1 MTLFSC
7 VYFLP
12 FCRSSHSLYSLIF
25 VLFHLSFFSDSAWIQ
40 VYANPTSKVI
50 ILQYVGQEGGGRGW
64 GNWREKTQLAL
75 GSPQKGLP
83 VIQLNNLTGCMPNL
97 NCGWFCSCCCCCVLL
112 LLLLLLF
119 TFLLL
124 LLLFILFWREE
135 P

>member
-25 VLFHLSFFSDSAWIQ
+25 VLFHLSFFSDSPWIQ
-40 VYANPTSKVI
+40 VFANPTSKVI
-50 ILQYVGQEGGGRGW
+50 ILQEGGGRGAGGGGRGEIGERKLSSHW
-64 GNWREKTQLAL
+64 VV
-75 GSPQKGLP
+75 P
-83 VIQLNNLTGCMPNL
+83 VIQLNHLTGCMPNL

-112 LLLLLLF
+112 LLLLLF

-124 LLLFILFWREE
+124 LLFLLFWREE